1 MTQTKILKP
10 PLYYGWYILAT
21 TMFIAFV
28 STGARS
34 SFGIFVIPMSEEFG
48 WNRTTISLAAAT
60 GYLVN
65 GLTQPFIGHLLDRFG
80 ARKVILPGLVI
91 SGLATLALSL
101 TFNFL
106 FLVFMFGFVLSTAMS
121 GVSSTNAGALLSR
134 WFRRKRATVLGLN
147 VAGSS
152 LGGLLLVPFGMYL
165 LQATSWRMTWVALG
179 LIILVLAV
187 PLSLVFIRNDPAQ
200 RGLQPDGDSLP
211 PGPAPTPGESPP
223 RIPQRQHGTYEV
235 DRWSQSFR
243 SPPMWQMSFAYT
255 VCGVTTG
262 VMTAHFVPY
271 AIDEGVS
278 PSIAAT
284 IFGFMVGLN
293 MVGAIGAGILA
304 DRFGRKNV
312 LAMVYFTR
320 GVAYI
325 LLFMIPGSMGL
336 WVFATLA
343 GFSWIATVPLTTSL
357 TADVYGLRALATIAG
372 VSTLC
377 HQVGGFS
384 SILLAGFLYDVTGS
398 YTVPFAMAGALLF
411 PAAISAFTIKERKY
425 SARYQAAAAGA
436 AAD

>member
-1 MTQTKILKP
+1 M
-10 PLYYGWYILAT
+10 YYGWYILAT

-34 SFGIFVIPMSEEFG
+34 SFGIFVIPMSEDFG
-48 WNRTTISLAAAT
+48 WNRTTISVAAAT

-65 GLTQPFIGHLLDRFG
+65 GITQPFIGHLFDRLG
-80 ARKVILPGLVI
+80 GRKVILPGLVI
-91 SGLATLALSL
+91 SGFATLALSL
-101 TFNFL
+101 TFNLL

-121 GVSSTNAGALLSR
+121 GASGSNTGALLAK
-134 WFRRKRATVLGLN
+134 WFRRQRATVLGLN

-165 LQATSWRMTWVALG
+165 LQATSWRITWVALG

-200 RGLQPDGDSLP
+200 RGPQPDGARLP
-211 PGPAPTPGESPP
+211 PGSTPAPAEPSKG
-223 RIPQRQHGTYEV
+223 IPQRRQGTYEV

-255 VCGVTTG
+255 VCGITTG
-262 VMTAHFVPY
+262 IMTAHFVPY

-320 GVAYI
+320 CIAYV

-357 TADVYGLRALATIAG
+357 TADVYGLRALATING
-372 VSTLC
+372 VSVLC

-384 SILLAGFLYDVTGS
+384 SILLAGVLYDATGS
-398 YTVPFAMAGALLF
+398 YTLPFAIAGALLF

-425 SARYQAAAAGA
+425 SVRYQAAATAA

>member
-1 MTQTKILKP
+1 MF
-10 PLYYGWYILAT
+10 YGWYVLAT

-34 SFGIFVIPMSEEFG
+34 SFGIFIIPVSEDFG
-48 WNRTTISLAAAT
+48 WNRTTISLAAAL

-65 GLTQPFIGHLLDRFG
+65 GLTQPFVGHLLDRVG
-80 ARKVILPGLVI
+80 GRRVILAGLVI
-91 SGLATLALSL
+91 SGLATIALSL
-101 TFNFL
+101 TFNLL
-106 FLVFMFGFVLSTAMS
+106 FLVFVFGFVLSAAMS
-121 GVSSTNAGALLSR
+121 GASGTNTGALLSK
-134 WFRRKRATVLGLN
+134 WFRRKRATVLGMN

-152 LGGLLLVPFGMYL
+152 LGGMLLVPFGMYL

-179 LIILVLAV
+179 LIVLVLAV
-187 PLSLVFIRNDPAQ
+187 PLAFLFIRNDPAQ
-200 RGLQPDGDSLP
+200 RGLLPDGDTSPTVAL
-211 PGPAPTPGESPP
+211 PAPTETSTGVPK
-223 RIPQRQHGTYEV
+223 RRQGSFEV

-243 SPPMWQMSFAYT
+243 SPPMWQMSFAFT
-255 VCGVTTG
+255 VCGITTG
-262 VMTAHFVPY
+262 VMSAHFVPY

-278 PSIAAT
+278 PSMAAI

-312 LAMVYFTR
+312 LTMVYFTR
-320 GVAYI
+320 GIAFI
-325 LLFMIPGSMGL
+325 LLFLIPGSTGL

-357 TADVYGLRALATIAG
+357 IADVYGLRALGTISG
-372 VSTLC
+372 VSFLC

-384 SILLAGFLYDVTGS
+384 SILLAGFLYDITES
-398 YTVPFAMAGALLF
+398 YDLPFIVLGALLF
-411 PAAISAFTIKERKY
+411 PAAISAFSIQERKY
-425 SARYQAAAAGA
+425 STRYQAAVSPA

>member
-1 MTQTKILKP
+1 MF
-10 PLYYGWYILAT
+10 YGWYVLAT

-34 SFGIFVIPMSEEFG
+34 SFGIFIIPMSEDFG
-48 WNRTTISLAAAT
+48 WNRTTISLAAAL

-65 GLTQPFIGHLLDRFG
+65 GLTQPFVGHLLDRVG
-80 ARKVILPGLVI
+80 GRRVILAGLVI
-91 SGLATLALSL
+91 SGLATTALSL
-101 TFNFL
+101 TFNLL
-106 FLVFMFGFVLSTAMS
+106 FLVFVFGFVLSAAMS
-121 GVSSTNAGALLSR
+121 GASGTNTGALLSK
-134 WFRRKRATVLGLN
+134 WFRRKRATVLGMN

-152 LGGLLLVPFGMYL
+152 LGGMLLVPFGMYL

-179 LIILVLAV
+179 LIVLVLAV
-187 PLSLVFIRNDPAQ
+187 PLAFLFIRDDPAQ
-200 RGLQPDGDSLP
+200 RGLLPDGDTSPTGAL
-211 PGPAPTPGESPP
+211 PTPSGTSAVLPK
-223 RIPQRQHGTYEV
+223 RRQGSFEV

-255 VCGVTTG
+255 VCGITTG
-262 VMTAHFVPY
+262 VMSAHFVPY

-278 PSIAAT
+278 PSMAAI

-312 LAMVYFTR
+312 LTMVYFTR
-320 GVAYI
+320 GIAFI
-325 LLFMIPGSMGL
+325 LLFLIPGSTGL
-336 WVFATLA
+336 WVFAILA

-357 TADVYGLRALATIAG
+357 TADVYGLRALGTISG
-372 VSTLC
+372 VSFLC

-398 YTVPFAMAGALLF
+398 YDLPFIVLGALLF
-411 PAAISAFTIKERKY
+411 PAAISAFSIQERKY
-425 SARYQAAAAGA
+425 STRYQTAATPA